1 MGDATLEDRVA
12 RIVVVKVHGVP
23 VGRDLGKEL
32 DIMIGHELLQR
43 PLHAD
48 LKVLDDDGSG
58 GDVVEHV
65 RISLAHGGLIHAIR
79 GFLQCGK

>member
-1 MGDATLEDRVA
+1 MGDATFEDRVA
-12 RIVVVKVHGVP
+12 RIVVVKVHRVP
-23 VGRDLGKEL
+23 VGRDLRKEL
-32 DIMIGHELLQR
+32 DIMVGDELLQR

-48 LKVLDDDGSG
+48 LEILDDDGSG

-65 RISLAHGGLIHAIR
+65 RISMAHGGLIHRYR